1 MRRTLLTAICAFMS
15 AAGSMMGSAGA
26 MPITSAPA
34 SAAGPAFIETIAHRR
49 GFYVVGG
56 VYYYNGYKGIVVARP
71 GYRYYRGY
79 WFPAAAFAAGA
90 AIGGAIAHPAPPPP
104 AALTAH
110 VRWCHTHHR
119 SYRAYDNTYQPY
131 HGPRRQCWSPYN

>member
-1 MRRTLLTAICAFMS
+1 MRRIVLTAICALMP
-15 AAGSMMGSAGA
+15 AAQSMMGSADA
-26 MPITSAPA
+26 MPIRPAPA
-34 SAAGPAFIETIAHRR
+34 SATDPALIETIAHRR

-56 VYYYNGYKGIVVARP
+56 VYYYNGYQGVVVARP

-90 AIGGAIAHPAPPPP
+90 AIGGAIARPVPPPP

-110 VRWCHTHHR
+110 VRWCYAHHL
-119 SYRAYDNTYQPY
+119 SYRAYDNTYQPHY
-131 HGPRRQCWSPYN
+131 GPRQMCWSPYN